1 MCLITE
7 LQKYMK
13 QKPRGEIDKSTVR
26 AGHFSTLIIDRTR
39 KQHVSKDTEDL
50 NNTVRQ
56 LA

>member
-26 AGHFSTLIIDRTR
+26 AGHFNALIIDRTR
-39 KQHVSKDTEDL
+39 RQNVSKDTEDL
-50 NNTVRQ
+50 NSTVRQ

>member
-13 QKPRGEIDKSTVR
+13 QKPRGEADKSPVR
-26 AGHFSTLIIDRTR
+26 AGHFNTLIIDRTSR
-39 KQHVSKDTEDL
+39 QNVSKDTEDL
-50 NNTVRQ
+50 NSTVKQ

>member
-26 AGHFSTLIIDRTR
+26 AGHFNALIIDRTD
-39 KQHVSKDTEDL
+39 KNVSKDTEDL
-50 NNTVRQ
+50 NSTVRQ